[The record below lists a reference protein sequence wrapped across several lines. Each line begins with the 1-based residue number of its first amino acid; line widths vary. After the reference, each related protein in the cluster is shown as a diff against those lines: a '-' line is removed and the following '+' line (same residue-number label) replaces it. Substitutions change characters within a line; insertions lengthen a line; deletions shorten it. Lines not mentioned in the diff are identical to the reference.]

1 MRWSSRRSPTT
12 RRSSP
17 GDVDVTRTPVADAAD
32 PRLDDYRA
40 LNDQTFRRRYEGDRI
55 FIAEG
60 YVAVD
65 RLLESVHIVRSV
77 LLSPSRVERFATNAS
92 VLAARGVPVFVAERD
107 VIAEVVGFD
116 LHRGVLACAERRAHL
131 HIEDLCRASRRI
143 AVLEGLNDAENLG
156 AISRAA
162 RAFGIDGM
170 VIDPTCTDPYS
181 RRTVRVSMG
190 EVLTLP
196 VARAAT
202 WPDDLGTL
210 GANGFELWAMTPDAA
225 AEDLWEVDVPDK
237 VAVMFGAEGPGLSR
251 AALAAADRRV
261 RIPIAAAVDSL
272 NVAQA
277 AAVTFAALARPPRPD
292 AMSVATRSAETHRP
306 RDHRDESARDTCE
319 QTHRGD
325 WAGKRR
331 QPPDESGG
339 CRANRLI
346 QSDDSAT
353 SSRGSGASPRPS

>member
-1 MRWSSRRSPTT
+1 
-12 RRSSP
+12 
-17 GDVDVTRTPVADAAD
+17 VTRTPVADAAD

-65 RLLESVHIVRSV
+65 RLIESAHVVRSV
-77 LLSPSRVERFATNAS
+77 LLSPSRLERFATNAS

-116 LHRGVLACAERRAHL
+116 LHRGVLACAERLPHP
-131 HIEDLCRASRRI
+131 HIDELCRTASRI

-170 VIDPTCTDPYS
+170 LIDPTCTDPYS

-196 VARAAT
+196 IARATA
-202 WPDDLGTL
+202 WPGDLEQL
-210 GANGFELWAMTPDAA
+210 RAAGFERWAMTPGADADDIW
-225 AEDLWEVDVPDK
+225 DLHVPDR
-237 VAVMFGAEGPGLSR
+237 VAVMLGAEGPGLSR
-251 AALAAADRRV
+251 VALAAAERRV
-261 RIPIAAAVDSL
+261 RIPIADAVDSL

-277 AAVTFAALARPPRPD
+277 AAVTFATLRRPVSPAPPPPR
-292 AMSVATRSAETHRP
+292 
-306 RDHRDESARDTCE
+306 
-319 QTHRGD
+319 
-325 WAGKRR
+325 
-331 QPPDESGG
+331 
-339 CRANRLI
+339 
-346 QSDDSAT
+346 
-353 SSRGSGASPRPS
+353 